1 MSEAVAE
8 AVPSRWLGIG
18 LVLTSGCCWGF
29 HGVLIKFGLGMGAS
43 FLQVFFF
50 EVILATCFFGSFYR
64 HFFTPVRPQ
73 GWSQWWRLLAIGFA
87 TIGVGTFLFM
97 SFSLGPVAIPATL
110 MFLYL
115 PVVYAFSVLS
125 GNQRF
130 SGVKLG
136 AISLILVGA
145 VLTTEILSSLDQ
157 PGVIGAA
164 LAATAASASYAVVF
178 VLTPEVGAYTTLP
191 FRSFAVSFIG
201 ALGCVIIFLCVPSL
215 WFPLGE
221 NVVRFGVFA
230 LFLGVIGQALP
241 VVTLMKGLPL
251 TGGSLGGV
259 LASVEL
265 PIAVFSAAI
274 LLGESLHPLKI
285 FGVALV
291 FSGIVAYNFAD
302 QLRPSLRAKAL

>member
-1 MSEAVAE
+1 MSEAGAVVA
-8 AVPSRWLGIG
+8 PSRWLGIG
-18 LVLTSGCCWGF
+18 LVMTSGCCWGF

-50 EVILATCFFGSFYR
+50 EVLFASCFFALFFR
-64 HFFTPVRPQ
+64 KFFTPVRPR
-73 GWSQWWRLLAIGFA
+73 GWGQWWRILAIGLA
-87 TIGVGTFLFM
+87 TVGVGTFLFM

-115 PVVYAFSVLS
+115 PVVYSFSVLS
-125 GNQRF
+125 GNQPF
-130 SGVKLG
+130 SAVKLG
-136 AISLILVGA
+136 AILLILVGA

-164 LAATAASASYAVVF
+164 LAAAVASASYAVVF
-178 VLTPEVGAYTTLP
+178 VLTPEVAAYTTLP
-191 FRSFAVSFIG
+191 FRSFAVSFLG
-201 ALGCVIIFLCVPSL
+201 AVGCAIIFLCVPSL

-221 NVVRFGVFA
+221 NTLRFGMLV
-230 LFLGVIGQALP
+230 LFLGVIGQTLP

-285 FGVALV
+285 FGVVLV
-291 FSGIVAYNFAD
+291 FSGIVLYNFAD
-302 QLRPSLRAKAL
+302 HLRPSLRAKFV